1 MSDDPRLQSHRD
13 EIDAIDQQLQDLIN
27 KRVALAREIA
37 SLKSKHQQPTF
48 YRPEREARILQNVLA
63 RNTGPLPGAEMARL
77 FREIMSASLAAEQLL
92 KIAVLGPQ
100 GTYTQTAALKHFGG
114 SAETVTTATIGDVF
128 HAVESDQ
135 AGFGVVPIE
144 NSTEGVIAE
153 SMNRLV
159 DTPLRVCGEIELRIQ
174 HCLLSHA
181 ENIHV
186 VETVLA
192 HGQALAQCRD
202 WLRRQMPHA
211 ELKTANSNAEAAKQ
225 AAADKSVAA
234 IAGAGNAELYGLPIL
249 ARQIEDVAGNTTR
262 FLVIGKLDC
271 GPSGND
277 KTSLLVSVKNKPGA
291 LFHLLEP
298 LARHGVNMTRIE
310 SRPSRA
316 GLWEYVFFVDVE
328 GHVTEPKLVTA
339 LADLELEAA
348 VCKVLGS
355 YPKAVL

>member
-27 KRVALAREIA
+27 KRVALALEIA
-37 SLKSKHQQPTF
+37 ALKSKHQQPTF
-48 YRPEREARILQNVLA
+48 YRPEREAQILQNVLA
-63 RNTGPLPGAEMARL
+63 RNTGPLPGAQMARL
-77 FREIMSASLAAEQLL
+77 FREIMSASLGAEQLL
-92 KIAVLGPQ
+92 KIAVLGPE

-114 SAETVTTATIGDVF
+114 SAETVTSATIGDVF

-159 DTPLRVCGEIELRIQ
+159 DTSLRVCGEIELRIQ

-181 ENIHV
+181 EDIDG
-186 VETVLA
+186 VEIVLA
-192 HGQALAQCRD
+192 HSQALAQCRR
-202 WLRRQMPHA
+202 WLRHQLPHA
-211 ELKTANSNAEAAKQ
+211 ELKTASSNAEAARQ
-225 AAADKSVAA
+225 AATGKTMAA

-249 ARQIEDVAGNTTR
+249 AQEIEDVADNTTR

-298 LARHGVNMTRIE
+298 LARHNVSMTRIE

-316 GLWEYVFFVDVE
+316 GLWEYVFFIDVE
-328 GHVTEPKLVTA
+328 GHIAEPKMVAA
-339 LADLELEAA
+339 LADLEQEAA
-348 VCKVLGS
+348 VYKILGS
-355 YPKAVL
+355 YPRAAL